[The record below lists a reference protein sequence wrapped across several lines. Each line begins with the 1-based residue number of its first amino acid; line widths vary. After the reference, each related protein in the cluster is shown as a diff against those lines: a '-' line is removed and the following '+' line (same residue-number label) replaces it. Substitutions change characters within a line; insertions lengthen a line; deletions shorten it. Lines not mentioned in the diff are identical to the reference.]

1 MEKKSKVFVF
11 QFNILV
17 LVQYGR
23 KKNEKIDEAN
33 MDTEQR
39 I

>member
-11 QFNILV
+11 QFNI